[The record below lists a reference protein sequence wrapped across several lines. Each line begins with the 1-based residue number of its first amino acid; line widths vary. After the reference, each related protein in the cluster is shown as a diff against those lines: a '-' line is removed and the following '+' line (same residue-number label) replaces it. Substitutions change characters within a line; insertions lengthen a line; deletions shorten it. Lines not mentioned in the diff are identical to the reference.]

1 MNGRSIE
8 TWHTRR
14 KIQAK
19 VELRSSWELSS
30 SQSNAEPTGSTAR
43 LWRRRRRRPLQ
54 MDRWTRHLRAASAE
68 RCSKLPLARPHFR
81 SADRQ
86 ATLTSLWPL
95 QIRQD
100 SDRCAANPAAH
111 FASTKVWKMPHFTFT
126 FKLKLKVQSC
136 YLNVRQVDIGIEKI
150 GISRVPDQILDFFLG
165 FVEYVSIEGRL
176 VGNAVVYLFANQF
189 RHVDL
194 PWPNVFSMD
203 KIDYLDARSRIFRPL
218 ALQTLAGEPKL
229 KPQHCH

>member
-1 MNGRSIE
+1 
-8 TWHTRR
+8 
-14 KIQAK
+14 
-19 VELRSSWELSS
+19 
-30 SQSNAEPTGSTAR
+30 
-43 LWRRRRRRPLQ
+43 
-54 MDRWTRHLRAASAE
+54 
-68 RCSKLPLARPHFR
+68 
-81 SADRQ
+81 
-86 ATLTSLWPL
+86 
-95 QIRQD
+95 
-100 SDRCAANPAAH
+100 
-111 FASTKVWKMPHFTFT
+111 MPHFTFT

-203 KIDYLDARSRIFRPL
+203 KIDDLDARSRIFRPL

-229 KPQHCH
+229 KPQHFH